1 MHCVRNA
8 LEGPGQ
14 PPPYIALKRSRD
26 YAAPRHDLGSRRAA
40 HPRAQLEP
48 EMSLAARIV
57 LVLVVEVAHCR
68 RQGRQKGHLNK
79 AHARGQGARGKRGKN
94 GGDGGA
100 KGVGW
105 VGSGLESS
113 LAP

>member
-1 MHCVRNA
+1 MPP
-8 LEGPGQ
+8 EGPGQ
-14 PPPYIALKRSRD
+14 PPALIGRNRSRD
-26 YAAPRHDLGSRRAA
+26 PAAPHHDLGSRRAA

-48 EMSLAARIV
+48 EMSVAARIV

>member
-1 MHCVRNA
+1 M
-8 LEGPGQ
+8 
-14 PPPYIALKRSRD
+14 PYGRTATHTQNRSRD
-26 YAAPRHDLGSRRAA
+26 PAARHHDLA
-40 HPRAQLEP
+40 HPRAAHVRAQLEQ
-48 EMSLAARIV
+48 EMSSAARIV

>member
-1 MHCVRNA
+1 
-8 LEGPGQ
+8 
-14 PPPYIALKRSRD
+14 
-26 YAAPRHDLGSRRAA
+26 
-40 HPRAQLEP
+40 
-48 EMSLAARIV
+48 MSLAARIV

-68 RQGRQKGHLNK
+68 RQGAYKEQGRQKGHLNK
-79 AHARGQGARGKRGKN
+79 AHASGQGARGKRGKN